1 VPVQCGCDAWTDT
14 TINLYVN
21 TGRETVAKVQSVRP
35 VTAYSWKL
43 FNFIQN
49 VWPAKTGHVCWAVS
63 ISRHTRNLSWKVGG
77 DGSGDLLAWGG
88 CRSPSFSHPSLS
100 SPSPVVAPPMFHP
113 FPSALFFLSPLN
125 SARGLGSTVSFPQ
138 RQEKWRTAISC
149 KSWRGP
155 NSPWSPKLEGRDAS
169 HGSHGE
175 VAWCAYVPRP
185 CHA

>member
-1 VPVQCGCDAWTDT
+1 MVPVQCGCDAWTDT

-21 TGRETVAKVQSVRP
+21 RPTGRETVAKVQSVRP

-43 FNFIQN
+43 FSFIQN

-63 ISRHTRNLSWKVGG
+63 ISRHTRNLSWKVGRE
-77 DGSGDLLAWGG
+77 GSGDLLAWGG

-125 SARGLGSTVSFPQ
+125 SAKRSGKHCKLP
-138 RQEKWRTAISC
+138 TASR
-149 KSWRGP
+149 KMTYSHQLQ
-155 NSPWSPKLEGRDAS
+155 KLEGTKFPMIS
-169 HGSHGE
+169 KVGGE
-175 VAWCAYVPRP
+175 GRIPRVPWGGCVMRL
-185 CHA
+185 CS